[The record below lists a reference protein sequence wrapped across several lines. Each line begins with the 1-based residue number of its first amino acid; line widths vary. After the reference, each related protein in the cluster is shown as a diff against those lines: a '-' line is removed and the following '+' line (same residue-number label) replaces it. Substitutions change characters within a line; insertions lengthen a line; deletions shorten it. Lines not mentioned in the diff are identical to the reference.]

1 MSYELIAGVDL
12 GSNSFRVQVG
22 RIVGDQI
29 HTLDMLRETV
39 RLGSGLTREKL
50 LDHASQQRAIEALR
64 RFGERLRGF
73 APEAVRAVTTDAMR
87 VARNAP
93 QVLLQAEAVLGFPI
107 EIIGGREE
115 ARLIFIGAANALPA
129 ATHRRLV
136 VDVGGGST
144 EFIVGH
150 DTEPLLMESLFMGGI
165 SYRQRFFPEGKVDKK
180 RFYAAEVSAA
190 REIEAIVADYQRLG
204 WEEAV
209 GSSGSAQEIT
219 TILETNDLNPEG
231 VSGISRQGLARLRQ
245 LLIRAGSAEALNL
258 QGMRS
263 DRYMILPGA
272 IAIMSAVFSEL
283 GIECMTYS
291 DGALPLGVLYDLL
304 GRFEQHDTRDATVAQ
319 FMQRY
324 QVDETQVRRVERT
337 ALLLLGQL
345 LKLDAPEHE
354 NDVHFLR
361 WAVSLHEIGVSV
373 AHTEFHKH
381 GAYILGHADMPGFS
395 KRDQA
400 RLALLVL
407 GQRGKLQKLAAMPA
421 GDPNWRLLFCLRLA
435 ALLHRARDDCPLPEL
450 SVRES
455 PVGFELNL
463 PIGWPAANP
472 MTAAALSD
480 ETLFW
485 RRIGIK
491 MKFRRVPDE
500 KTVQLELLQKS

>member
-29 HTLDMLRETV
+29 HPLDTLRETV
-39 RLGSGLTREKL
+39 RLASGLTREKL
-50 LDHASQQRAIEALR
+50 LDHASQQRAFDTLC

-87 VARNAP
+87 VARNA
-93 QVLLQAEAVLGFPI
+93 QMVLRQAETALGFPI

-129 ATHRRLV
+129 ASHRRLV
-136 VDVGGGST
+136 VDIGGGST
-144 EFIVGH
+144 EFIVGER
-150 DTEPLLMESLFMGGI
+150 TEPLLMESLFMGGI

-190 REIEAIVADYQRLG
+190 REIEAIAVDYQRFG
-204 WEEAV
+204 WQEAV
-209 GSSGSAQEIT
+209 GSSGSAQELANL
-219 TILETNDLNPEG
+219 LEMNELNPG
-231 VSGISRQGLARLRQ
+231 GSKGITREGLARLRQ
-245 LLIRAGSAEALNL
+245 LIIRAGSAEALKL
-258 QGMRS
+258 QGVSSERLL
-263 DRYMILPGA
+263 ILPGA

-283 GIECMTYS
+283 AIEQMTYS
-291 DGALPLGVLYDLL
+291 EGALPLGVLYDLL
-304 GRFEQHDTRDATVAQ
+304 GRFAHHDTRDETVLQ
-319 FMQRY
+319 FMRRY
-324 QVDETQVRRVERT
+324 EVDETQVRRVERS
-337 ALLLLGQL
+337 ALLLLGQMI
-345 LKLDAPEHE
+345 KLDAPEHE

-373 AHTEFHKH
+373 AHAEFHKH

-407 GQRGKLQKLAAMPA
+407 GQRGKLQKLASMPA
-421 GDPNWRLLFCLRLA
+421 GDPNWRLVFCLRLA
-435 ALLHRARDDCPLPEL
+435 VLLHRARDDQPLPEISL
-450 SVRES
+450 RES
-455 PVGFELNL
+455 AVGFELDV
-463 PIGWPAANP
+463 PVGWPQANP
-472 MTAAALSD
+472 MTAAALAD
-480 ETLFW
+480 ETLLW

-491 MKFRRVPDE
+491 VRTRRVAE
-500 KTVQLELLQKS
+500 EHAVQLELLQKS